1 MADPLSLSSGKPGVL
16 VWQDPAPLA
25 QPELIEQSHVSLKPL
40 PGKEATGKVLILDS
54 QFVFAILVSLPSGDP
69 TLTITTTIGNEV
81 VNCETS
87 ATDGICSGLLR
98 GDALIGGVAFIASSG
113 RRWQRGPF
121 RLTMGTVTSST
132 RCRN

>member
-1 MADPLSLSSGKPGVL
+1 MSLAFRRTCL
-16 VWQDPAPLA
+16 LAALALLAAFAPLA

-98 GDALIGGVAFIASSG
+98 GDALIGGVAFIASSET
-113 RRWQRGPF
+113 PVAK
-121 RLTMGTVTSST
+121 GTIQAHDG
-132 RCRN
+132 NGD